1 MKKKKILKQWK
12 PVASLV
18 KNIYTAIENSSAI
31 KNKQNRLM
39 ILSSCAVRGKEKKNF
54 YQRWKTFKSL
64 I

>member
-1 MKKKKILKQWK
+1 MKKKILKQWK

-39 ILSSCAVRGKEKKNF
+39 ILSSCAVRGKEKNNF
-54 YQRWKTFKSL
+54 YQR
-64 I
+64 